1 MVNPSVPNAVLLGLT
16 VYKKPH
22 WFCAPI
28 WGKRSTF
35 AAANFKS
42 MSPEVRT
49 GLLALVA
56 IFLSLWGIKYIQGSN
71 ILSDAQTYYAYYD
84 NVAGVQIGTPVQIS
98 GVSVGSVS
106 ARDLS
111 TEDRRV
117 KLTLTI
123 ERDAPLPKDTRA
135 VLATVSPLGDMAII
149 LDYRTPCA
157 GANCA
162 VSGDTFEGVTRGI
175 VESMLGDGGLGS
187 YIEQLR
193 AGLLE
198 AVDSLNKGLLD
209 ENSKGP
215 LAETVRDLQGTMSNL
230 NAATGR
236 MNVMLQR
243 SSPALESTLANI
255 AQLTETLEGQRQAI
269 AGIISNTDTLSQQM
283 VDARLDEA
291 VTEAKATLAKLNETL
306 GTANTALGGVDELVG
321 QLQAGEGTLG
331 MLLQD
336 EELYTNL
343 NALSYSLDSLVSDFQ
358 GRPYRYVPLK
368 GRRKVER
375 YDRKDSNEGN

>member
-1 MVNPSVPNAVLLGLT
+1 
-16 VYKKPH
+16 
-22 WFCAPI
+22 
-28 WGKRSTF
+28 
-35 AAANFKS
+35 
-42 MSPEVRT
+42 
-49 GLLALVA
+49 
-56 IFLSLWGIKYIQGSN
+56 
-71 ILSDAQTYYAYYD
+71 
-84 NVAGVQIGTPVQIS
+84 
-98 GVSVGSVS
+98 
-106 ARDLS
+106 
-111 TEDRRV
+111 
-117 KLTLTI
+117 
-123 ERDAPLPKDTRA
+123 
-135 VLATVSPLGDMAII
+135 
-149 LDYRTPCA
+149 
-157 GANCA
+157 
-162 VSGDTFEGVTRGI
+162 FEGVTRGI

>member
-1 MVNPSVPNAVLLGLT
+1 
-16 VYKKPH
+16 
-22 WFCAPI
+22 
-28 WGKRSTF
+28 
-35 AAANFKS
+35 

-149 LDYRTPCA
+149 LDYATPCS

-162 VSGDTFEGVTRGI
+162 ESGDTFQGLTRGI

-215 LAETVRDLQGTMSNL
+215 LAETVRDLRGTMSNL

-255 AQLTETLEGQRQAI
+255 AQLTETLEEQRQAI

-291 VTEAKATLAKLNETL
+291 VTEAKATITKLNETL
-306 GTANTALGGVDELVG
+306 STANTALGGVDELVG
-321 QLQAGEGTLG
+321 QLKAGEGTLG

-375 YDRKDSNEGN
+375 YDRKDSNGEN

>member
-1 MVNPSVPNAVLLGLT
+1 
-16 VYKKPH
+16 
-22 WFCAPI
+22 
-28 WGKRSTF
+28 
-35 AAANFKS
+35 

-49 GLLALVA
+49 GLLALIA

-71 ILSDAQTYYAYYD
+71 ILSDAQTYYAYYE
-84 NVAGVQIGTPVQIS
+84 NVAGVQICTPVQIS

-117 KLTLTI
+117 RLTLTI
-123 ERDAPLPKDTRA
+123 EREAPLPKDTRA

-149 LDYRTPCA
+149 LDYKIPCS

-162 VSGDTFEGVTRGI
+162 QSGDTFQGVTRGI
-175 VESMLGDGGLGS
+175 VESMLGDGGLSS

-193 AGLLE
+193 VGLLE

-209 ENSKGP
+209 ENSQGP
-215 LAETVRDLQGTMSNL
+215 LAETVRDLRGTMSNL

-236 MNVMLQR
+236 MNLMLQR
-243 SSPALESTLANI
+243 SSPALESSLANV
-255 AQLTETLEGQRQAI
+255 AQLMETLEEQRQTI
-269 AGIISNTDTLSQQM
+269 ASILGNTDTLSQQM

-291 VTEAKATLAKLNETL
+291 VMEAKGTITKLNETL
-306 GTANTALGGVDELVG
+306 ATANTALGGVDQLVN
-321 QLQAGEGTLG
+321 QLKAGEGTLG

-336 EELYTNL
+336 DDLYTNL
-343 NALSYSLDSLVSDFQ
+343 NALSYSLDSLASDLRD
-358 GRPYRYVPLK
+358 RPYRYVPLK

-375 YDRKDSNEGN
+375 YDRKDSEGN